1 MEWLP
6 WLKSCLSMKGKTAID
21 KYLENEKP
29 VRYFSLQISYL
40 STSAYLH
47 LSSVFSSATLRT
59 LWNDLAIVSC
69 QPGILVNAIKEVW
82 ANIVSGTFGP
92 DCILMFDK
100 MSIRQGF
107 CWNPTT
113 NSYMGYETLADPTVV
128 PDRVATSLIVFLLK
142 GLVNGWESVV
152 AYYFTHA
159 LSNDTIRSS
168 LGEVLMSLNEN
179 NPSIFSSIGP
189 SFWRSR
195 G

>member
-1 MEWLP
+1 
-6 WLKSCLSMKGKTAID
+6 
-21 KYLENEKP
+21 
-29 VRYFSLQISYL
+29 
-40 STSAYLH
+40 
-47 LSSVFSSATLRT
+47 
-59 LWNDLAIVSC
+59 
-69 QPGILVNAIKEVW
+69 
-82 ANIVSGTFGP
+82 
-92 DCILMFDK
+92 MFDK

-168 LGEVLMSLNEN
+168 LGEVLKALKEN
-179 NPSIFSSIGP
+179 NIHPSGLAFDGLEANFAAVKTLGASLEPDNMKPYFEYNGEINNVFPDVPHMFKLARNLLCDRKEIYVPRFEAPAKWNFICYLHQYQVGVGLRH
-189 SFWRSR
+189 FW
-195 G
+195 